1 MKETPLVSIICTA
14 YNHEEYIK
22 DAIEGF
28 IMQKTDFS
36 FEIIISDDAST
47 DNTANIIKEYE
58 FKHPELFRCF
68 YHEENQYS
76 KQIPFFYNELIPA
89 CNGKYIALCEGDDY
103 WIDPYKLQ
111 KQVDFLEKNPDF
123 GLVYTKCKL
132 FNNNKVIGGRL
143 KKDELFYNNKIPAL
157 TCVFKTDLI
166 WDYLNI
172 FFIKGTK
179 WKMGDYP
186 LWLWFYVNSK
196 IGFVD
201 KVTATYRVLPE
212 SASHFTDG
220 NKRVLFNINSFEIA
234 NFFAIDYFNIK
245 DYNLFLNR
253 NLFVLALSCLKH
265 KSYLLSEVLKRI
277 RSLSSGKDT
286 WKR

>member
-1 MKETPLVSIICTA
+1 
-14 YNHEEYIK
+14 
-22 DAIEGF
+22 
-28 IMQKTDFS
+28 
-36 FEIIISDDAST
+36 
-47 DNTANIIKEYE
+47 
-58 FKHPELFRCF
+58 
-68 YHEENQYS
+68 
-76 KQIPFFYNELIPA
+76 
-89 CNGKYIALCEGDDY
+89 
-103 WIDPYKLQ
+103 
-111 KQVDFLEKNPDF
+111 
-123 GLVYTKCKL
+123 
-132 FNNNKVIGGRL
+132 
-143 KKDELFYNNKIPAL
+143 
-157 TCVFKTDLI
+157 
-166 WDYLNI
+166 
-172 FFIKGTK
+172 
-179 WKMGDYP
+179 MGDYP